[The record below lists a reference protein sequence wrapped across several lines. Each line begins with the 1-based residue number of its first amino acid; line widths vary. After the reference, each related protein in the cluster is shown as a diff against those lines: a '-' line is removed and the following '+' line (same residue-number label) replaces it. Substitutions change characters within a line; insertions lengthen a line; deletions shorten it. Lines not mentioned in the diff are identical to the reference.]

1 MKNDLIISPNPYGF
15 ITDWLVSG
23 PISTLYQVPSSR
35 EVKKF
40 SQIEYEQYLRRTLF
54 SIPNRLLSKSVSV
67 GELSDLNEPWQ
78 YYYCHGNWFI
88 DKSQF
93 YSSLVL
99 VAFDAVTE
107 LISERDIQ
115 VQTVIW
121 TYAAATVW
129 VNGEQICA
137 VDTAVYKPITQKC
150 VFLPLHKGI
159 NTIYVQIRNL
169 GVRDTRNIFG
179 LQLKNVEGIQVSLPD
194 WEHALPYVELGNW
207 LSSLQINNNSLVMPK
222 RPSCTILLKTDQDS
236 SAEQLLRVTDRVPLR
251 REAKEIQVSGIINGI
266 ALSRNFEIIENIHK
280 QYRNVKQNHKQEIYQ
295 QNAAIPWKLR
305 SGGDTFSVYY
315 VLARL
320 AVHKSSEQDF
330 DYLMNDLDLIEQRVD
345 CADFLLIGFLRL
357 VKKYKVDDRI
367 LSRMKQVLLKFRY
380 WMDEDGSDGMC
391 FWSENHALMFY
402 GAQMIAGSLYPDDVF
417 ACSGRTGRQQ
427 QKLGQ
432 ERCCQWLD
440 DIEKNGFEEFMS
452 GDYTCV
458 TITALL
464 NLVDFAPDDLSKRA
478 TVLLDRQ
485 LTQLAIHTFHGSVI
499 APQGR
504 VYRDVLYPFCQNV
517 QSLINFI
524 NPETP
529 FVQSMWI
536 SCFATTKYKIYPKL
550 KELMEKPISSNY
562 SSGNARIIIKKTSDY
577 MLTSV
582 LSPRAANEKSIW
594 RNDRHENNDYI
605 SVKLLNERFHGTTL
619 IQPGVF
625 GYQQHLWYA
634 ALSNEC
640 VIFVNNPGSSSDFG
654 QNRPG
659 YWYGNGIF
667 PAILQKENILGV
679 VYSIPDSYPIHFTHV
694 FWPTSRFD
702 ETIQR
707 GSWLFGRLGESY
719 VALWC
724 SGRLGKFNDVLF
736 NCEYRCYSSRCAYVC
751 ICSCQKECGEFKHF
765 ITNSIHSDP
774 LFDKDTI
781 TLKVSDLDITYKQFD
796 DKTQYI

>member
-1 MKNDLIISPNPYGF
+1 MKNNFIISPNPYGF
-15 ITDWLVSG
+15 VTDWLVSG
-23 PISTLYQVPSSR
+23 PISTSYQAPSNR
-35 EVKKF
+35 EAEKL
-40 SQIEYEQYLRRTLF
+40 SQIEYEQYLRKTLF
-54 SIPNRLLSKSVSV
+54 STFGGLPSKTVSV
-67 GELSDLNEPWQ
+67 GKPSDLNEPWQ

-107 LISERDIQ
+107 LVSERDIQ

-121 TYAAATVW
+121 TYAAAAVW
-129 VNGEQICA
+129 VNGEKICA

-150 VFLPLHKGI
+150 VSLPLHKGI
-159 NTIYVQIRNL
+159 NTIYIQIRNL

-179 LQLKNVEGIQVSLPD
+179 LQLKNAEGIHVSLPD
-194 WEHALPYVELGNW
+194 WKHALPYVESGNW
-207 LSSLQINNNSLVMPK
+207 LSGLQINNNSLVIPK
-222 RPSCTILLKTDQDS
+222 RPPCTILLKTDQDLS
-236 SAEQLLRVTDRVPLR
+236 EEQLLCVTDRVPLKR
-251 REAKEIQVSGIINGI
+251 GAKEVKVSGIINGI
-266 ALSRNFEIIENIHK
+266 ALSRNFEMIENIHK
-280 QYRNVKQNHKQEIYQ
+280 QFRNVKQNHRQEIYQ
-295 QNAAIPWKLR
+295 QTAAIPWELR

-330 DYLMNDLDLIEQRVD
+330 DYLMNDLDLIEKRVD

-367 LSRMKQVLLKFRY
+367 LSRMKQVLLQFRY

-402 GAQMIAGSLYPDDVF
+402 GAQMIAGSLYPDDIF
-417 ACSGRTGRQQ
+417 ARSGRTGRQQ
-427 QKLGQ
+427 QELGL

-452 GDYTCV
+452 GDYACV

-485 LTQLAIHTFHGSVI
+485 LAQLAMHTFHGSVI

-504 VYRDVLYPFCQNV
+504 VYRGVLYPFCQNV

-524 NPETP
+524 NPDTP

-536 SCFATTKYKIYPKL
+536 SCFATTKYIIPKGL
-550 KELMEKPISSNY
+550 KDFMEKPVSSNY
-562 SSGNARIIIKKTSDY
+562 TSGNARIVIKKTPNY

-582 LSPRAANEKSIW
+582 LSPRAANEESIW
-594 RNDRHENNDYI
+594 RNDCHENNDYI
-605 SVKLLNERFHGTTL
+605 SVKSLNERFHGTTL
-619 IQPGVF
+619 IQPGVY

-640 VIFVNNPGSSSDFG
+640 VIFVNHPGVSSDSG

-659 YWYGNGIF
+659 YWYGNGVF
-667 PAILQKENILGV
+667 PAILQKENTLGV

-694 FWPTSRFD
+694 FWPASRFD

-707 GSWLFGRLGESY
+707 GPWLFGRFGESY

-724 SGRLGKFNDVLF
+724 SEKLEKFNDVLF
-736 NCEYRCYSSRCAYVC
+736 NCEYRCYSDRCAYVC
-751 ICSCQKECGEFKHF
+751 ICSCQKECGDFNQF
-765 ITNSIHSDP
+765 ITNRIHSSP
-774 LFDKDTI
+774 LFDKGTI
-781 TLKVSDLDITYKQFD
+781 TLKTLDLDITYKRFD